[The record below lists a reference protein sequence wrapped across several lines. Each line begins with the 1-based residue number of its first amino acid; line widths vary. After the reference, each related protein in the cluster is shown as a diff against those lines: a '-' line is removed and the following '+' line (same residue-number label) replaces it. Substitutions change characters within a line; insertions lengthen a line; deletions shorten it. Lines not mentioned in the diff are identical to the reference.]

1 MATLDKFGV
10 PLDGQKLGILHPK
23 QSYRFRVVF
32 NNFGTGNNLREMTQ
46 NVMTVG
52 RPTPTFADVE
62 LHAYNSHAK
71 LAGKATWGDIE
82 LKLRDDINSSVAS
95 AVGAQLQKQFNF
107 FEQTSA
113 VAGVNYKFTMELH
126 VLDGTDADALEEWI
140 CEGCYL
146 SSVAYGD
153 HDYSSSDPMEV
164 TLTIKIDNA
173 TQIAGPNNNG
183 GSVVGG
189 DPFPND
195 ESPTGGSTFA

>member
-10 PLDGQKLGILHPK
+10 PLNGTKLGILHPK
-23 QSYRFRVVF
+23 QSYRFRVVL
-32 NNFGTGNNLREMTQ
+32 NGFGNGINLREMTQ

-52 RPTPTFADVE
+52 RPTPTFADVD
-62 LHAYNSHAK
+62 LHSYNSHAK
-71 LAGKATWGDIE
+71 IAGKASWGDIE

-113 VAGVNYKFTMELH
+113 VSGANYKFSMELH
-126 VLDGTDADALEEWI
+126 VLDGTDNEAMEEWF

-146 SSVAYGD
+146 SSVGYGD

-183 GSVVGG
+183 GHVQAG
-189 DPFPND
+189 DPMPNLP
-195 ESPTGGSTFA
+195 SPTGKSNFA